1 MSDSTRVP
9 ITNIYQGGGHFEF
22 SSEKNWGVVDNDCK
36 LFDSLDLTHI
46 ADSLAS
52 IPFHL
57 RHNLPKSLF
66 SVEQLEEFEVES
78 SLAFS
83 RHTFQCNSK
92 AQVDLTWNNKKTSS
106 FSSNKL
112 LEIIL
117 SGVSN
122 EEKTESIHD
131 ETGINSQLND
141 ILGNNKNLQNT
152 LKDIILNTTPSQ
164 PNVETSEKSETST
177 MKIGKLSVDTNQT
190 NAGHWLDS
198 MLDSDDD

>member
-141 ILGNNKNLQNT
+141 ILA
-152 LKDIILNTTPSQ
+152 PSQ